1 MPAIVAAV
9 CRFQFGISLLLNTW
23 FLSMLYSTPYMD
35 LLLTRIPQVLVLG
48 SYREARERAAQADSG
63 FLFYENE
70 QATTLQMAMTGFA
83 GTTLSLLTGPEG
95 GLEASEV
102 EKAQEAGLQVCTL
115 GKRILRC
122 ETAPLCALS
131 AVMYATGEF

>member
-1 MPAIVAAV
+1 MASD
-9 CRFQFGISLLLNTW
+9 F
-23 FLSMLYSTPYMD
+23 
-35 LLLTRIPQVLVLG
+35 
-48 SYREARERAAQADSG
+48 
-63 FLFYENE
+63 
-70 QATTLQMAMTGFA
+70 TTLQMAMTGFA